1 MVEAWGTA
9 PQSCMSFNSLQR
21 YKYYLTT
28 NIQICQPEVNIYMD
42 IFQIQKIAN
51 NKKADYEFESMLQE
65 QYFLKRQAQYRI
77 SQIRKDVNMLAGI
90 SVNGATLMAFYFLAA
105 IMFQKIYDITGGTPL
120 GIW

>member
-1 MVEAWGTA
+1 
-9 PQSCMSFNSLQR
+9 
-21 YKYYLTT
+21 
-28 NIQICQPEVNIYMD
+28 MD

-51 NKKADYEFESMLQE
+51 NKKADYEFESTLQE

-105 IMFQKIYDITGGTPL
+105 IMFQKIYAITGGTPL

>member
-28 NIQICQPEVNIYMD
+28 NTQICQPEVNIYMD

-51 NKKADYEFESMLQE
+51 NKKLDHEFESTLQE

>member
-9 PQSCMSFNSLQR
+9 PQSCMLFNSLHR

-28 NIQICQPEVNIYMD
+28 NTQICQPEVNIYMD

-51 NKKADYEFESMLQE
+51 NKKLDHEFESILQE
-65 QYFLKRQAQYRI
+65 QYFLNRQAQYRI